1 MTPADAERAP
11 TLLGR
16 DHSVSITS
24 FARAILQ
31 ASVLLVAFHTIAVG
45 QSLDAVV
52 QGRVADASGAAVPGA
67 VITASHQA
75 TGLSRSATT
84 DNAGHYALRNLP
96 PSRYDVK
103 AELSGF
109 ASAIVSN
116 QTLHVG
122 STVTIDFSLAV
133 AGMAERVDVGGRV
146 PALDITRNAVG
157 RVVQRVEIDALPVVN
172 RNFNDLAALSA
183 GVTKTGPYGGV
194 DISGSRDFQNAY
206 QVDGVSA
213 KRQRLG
219 DPRMPY
225 AQDWID
231 EFQVLTTQFN
241 PEFGQASGGV
251 VNVITRS
258 GSNRLT
264 GRAYGF
270 LRNDAFD
277 ARPVFATR
285 KPPLDEQRI
294 GGTLGGPVVRNRLF
308 YFGGIE
314 RFSNR
319 SSSVVSSAFARS
331 NGTFPFED
339 TQVLSLA
346 KADIAATAHHSVR
359 VRFNGQRE
367 QTTGADVGG
376 IRTAEHGRFLDT
388 RSNDVG
394 GGWSW
399 VASPATLNEMRVGW
413 STSYPATGCTFALEN
428 PVGTWFERS
437 YPGAQLG
444 CPVNFGTIGEDQL
457 QLVENLSWTHG
468 RHDVK
473 VGAQAFWTRTFGD
486 FRNLRD
492 GRYAFE
498 RDVLFDP
505 ADPGSYPFAFTR
517 IEGETTWDAAGWS
530 GGVFAQ
536 DSWRLARDLT
546 VNLGIRYDVDGSIS
560 ALNPLVRIDQGLH
573 TIDKDLDNVAPRAGV
588 TWTPFHDDKRTI
600 VRGGAGIYY
609 DQNHNNVTTALLLN
623 NILVTRITAVNA
635 NNPSLNPFWPDI
647 AAAKRWLADALAQN
661 TVPDLS
667 ATRGLVGA
675 TNDVDQDLQIPRT
688 TQVSGGI
695 VREFARWIN
704 ASADVV
710 YSRGRDLYVIRDT
723 NLDPIT
729 FRRINPN
736 YSSITSFGN
745 EGWNEY
751 KALQAQINI
760 VPSARHLVKAA
771 YTLATNRSNTSA
783 TLSTGVATNPFDLAE
798 DEGPTDNDVRQIV
811 VISGSTTLPLGLQ
824 VSGLF
829 SSRTALPYS
838 AVTFATRE
846 DGKPFGFRPEPRN
859 ARRGDGALSLD
870 MRVAKV
876 VPVSTT
882 GRMVTAFVEAF
893 NLTNQSNYGDYI
905 GNVRSSL
912 FGRPT
917 TASPKRRLQL
927 GLRLDF

>member
-1 MTPADAERAP
+1 MVMFRVS
-11 TLLGR
+11 LL
-16 DHSVSITS
+16 IM
-24 FARAILQ
+24 
-31 ASVLLVAFHTIAVG
+31 AFQSIAVC

-52 QGRVADASGAAVPGA
+52 QGRTTDDSGAAVPGA
-67 VITASHQA
+67 VITATNPA
-75 TGLSRSATT
+75 TGLSRSATS
-84 DNAGHYALRNLP
+84 DVAGHYVLLNLP
-96 PSRYDVK
+96 PGRYDVK
-103 AELSGF
+103 TEISGF

-122 STVTIDFSLAV
+122 STVTIDFPLAV
-133 AGMAERVDVGGRV
+133 AGVTERIDVRGSL
-146 PALDITRNAVG
+146 PALEITKNAVG
-157 RVVQRVEIDALPVVN
+157 CVVQRVEIDALPVVN

-183 GVTKTGPYGGV
+183 GVTKTGAYGGV

-219 DPRMPY
+219 DQRMPY

-241 PEFGQASGGV
+241 PEFGQAAGGV

-258 GSNRLT
+258 GSNQLT
-264 GRAYGF
+264 GRAYAF

-277 ARPVFATR
+277 ARPLFATR

-294 GGTLGGPVVRNRLF
+294 GGTLGGPIVRNRVF
-308 YFGGIE
+308 YFGGLE
-314 RFSNR
+314 RFSTR
-319 SSSVVSSAFARS
+319 SSSVVSSSFATA
-331 NGTFPFED
+331 NGTFPFTD
-339 TQVLSLA
+339 TQILSLA
-346 KADIAATAHHSVR
+346 KADVAVTAHHSVR
-359 VRFNGQRE
+359 VRFNAQRE
-367 QTTGADVGG
+367 KLTGAGVGG
-376 IRTAEHGRFLDT
+376 TSTSEHGQFLDT
-388 RSNDVG
+388 RANDIV

-399 VASPATLNEMRVGW
+399 VASPATLNEVRVGW
-413 STSYPATGCTFALEN
+413 STSLPASGCTFALQH
-428 PVGTWFERS
+428 PAGTWFERL

-444 CPVNFGTIGEDQL
+444 CPVNFGAIGEDQL

-473 VGAQAFWTRTFGD
+473 IGTQAFWTRSFGD

-498 RDVLFDP
+498 RDVAFDA

-517 IEGETTWDAAGWS
+517 IEGQTTWDAAGWS

-536 DSWRLARDLT
+536 DSWRLAGDLT
-546 VNLGIRYDVDGSIS
+546 VNLGIRYDVDGSLS
-560 ALNPLVRIDQGLH
+560 ALNPLVRIDRGLH
-573 TIDKDLDNVAPRAGV
+573 TIDRDLNNVAPRAGV

-609 DQNHNNVTTALLLN
+609 DQTHNNVTTALLLN

-635 NNPSLNPFWPDI
+635 NNSSLNPFWPDI
-647 AAAKRWLADALAQN
+647 AAAKRLLADALARN
-661 TVPDLS
+661 TVPDFS
-667 ATRGLVGA
+667 GIPGIVGA
-675 TNDVDQDLQIPRT
+675 TNDVDQSLQIPRT
-688 TQVSGGI
+688 TQMSGGI
-695 VREFARWIN
+695 VHQFARWIN
-704 ASADVV
+704 ASTDVV
-710 YSRGRDLYVIRDT
+710 YSRGSDLYVIRDT
-723 NLDPIT
+723 NLDPMT

-736 YSSITSFGN
+736 YSSISSVGN
-745 EGWNEY
+745 GGWNEY
-751 KALQAQINI
+751 KALQAQVNV
-760 VPSARHLVKAA
+760 VPAARHLVKVA

-783 TLSTGVATNPFDLAE
+783 TLSTGVATNPFDYAE

-811 VISGSTTLPLGLQ
+811 AVSGSTMLPLGVQ

-829 SSRTALPYS
+829 SGRTALPYS
-838 AVTFATRE
+838 AVTNAPRP

-859 ARRGDGALSLD
+859 ARRGAGALSLD

-876 VPVSTT
+876 VAIGTRRLAT
-882 GRMVTAFVEAF
+882 GFVEAF
-893 NLTNQSNYGDYI
+893 NLTNTSNYGDYI
-905 GNVRSSL
+905 GTVSSSL

-927 GLRLDF
+927 GFRIDF

>member
-1 MTPADAERAP
+1 MTRAGAQSAS
-11 TLLGR
+11 TL
-16 DHSVSITS
+16 SITRIGLAV
-24 FARAILQ
+24 FHALAL
-31 ASVLLVAFHTIAVG
+31 VVAFQTIALC

-52 QGRVADASGAAVPGA
+52 QGSVADDSGASVPGA
-67 VITASHQA
+67 VITASNQA

-84 DNAGHYALRNLP
+84 DSDGHYVLLNLP
-96 PSRYDVK
+96 PGRYDINS
-103 AELSGF
+103 ELSGF
-109 ASAIVSN
+109 AAAIVSN

-133 AGMAERVDVGGRV
+133 AGLTERVDVSGRL

-183 GVTKTGPYGGV
+183 GVTKTGAYGGV
-194 DISGSRDFQNAY
+194 DISGSRDYQNAY

-219 DPRMPY
+219 DQRMPY
-225 AQDWID
+225 AQDWIE

-251 VNVITRS
+251 LNVITRS
-258 GSNRLT
+258 GTNQLT

-277 ARPVFATR
+277 ARPAFATR

-294 GGTLGGPVVRNRLF
+294 GGTLGGPAVRNRLF

-314 RFSNR
+314 RFSTR
-319 SSSVVSSAFARS
+319 SSSVVSSAFAAS
-331 NGTFPFED
+331 NGAFPFED

-346 KADIAATAHHSVR
+346 KADLSATAHHSVR
-359 VRFNGQRE
+359 LRFNGQRQ
-367 QTTGADVGG
+367 QTTGAGIGG
-376 IRTAEHGRFLDT
+376 ISTAEHGRFLDT
-388 RSNDVG
+388 RSNDVT

-399 VASPATLNEMRVGW
+399 VASPVTLNEVRVGW
-413 STSYPATGCTFALEN
+413 STSYPATGCTFALQH

-437 YPGAQLG
+437 YPGALLG

-473 VGAQAFWTRTFGD
+473 VGAQAFWTRSFGD

-498 RDVLFDP
+498 RDVPFDSADP
-505 ADPGSYPFAFTR
+505 ASYPFAFTR
-517 IEGETTWDAAGWS
+517 IEGETAWDAAGWS

-536 DSWRLARDLT
+536 DSWRLTGDLT
-546 VNLGIRYDVDGSIS
+546 INVGIRYDVDGSLT

-573 TIDKDLDNVAPRAGV
+573 TIDRDLDNVAPRGGV
-588 TWTPFHDDKRTI
+588 TWTPFHDDRRTI

-635 NNPSLNPFWPDI
+635 NSRSLNPFWPDI
-647 AAAKRWLADALAQN
+647 AAAKRLLAGALAQN

-667 ATRGLVGA
+667 AIPGIVGA
-675 TNDVDQDLQIPRT
+675 TNDVDQDLQIPGT

-695 VREFARWIN
+695 VREFSRWIN

-723 NLDPIT
+723 NLEPIT
-729 FRRINPN
+729 FRRLNPN
-736 YSSITSFGN
+736 YSSISSFGN

-760 VPSARHLVKAA
+760 VPGAQHLVKAA

-783 TLSTGVATNPFDLAE
+783 TLSTGVATNPFDYAE
-798 DEGPTDNDVRQIV
+798 DEGPTDSDVRQIV
-811 VISGSTTLPLGLQ
+811 SVSGSTMLPLGMQ

-829 SSRTALPYS
+829 SGRTALPYS
-838 AVTFATRE
+838 AVTSAPRA

-859 ARRGDGALSLD
+859 ARRGDSALSLD

-876 VPVSTT
+876 VPFGTSRHVA
-882 GRMVTAFVEAF
+882 TAFVEVF
-893 NLTNQSNYGDYI
+893 NLTNTSNYGDYI
-905 GNVRSSL
+905 GSVASSI

-927 GLRLDF
+927 GFRFDF

>member
-1 MTPADAERAP
+1 
-11 TLLGR
+11 
-16 DHSVSITS
+16 
-24 FARAILQ
+24 
-31 ASVLLVAFHTIAVG
+31 
-45 QSLDAVV
+45 
-52 QGRVADASGAAVPGA
+52 
-67 VITASHQA
+67 
-75 TGLSRSATT
+75 
-84 DNAGHYALRNLP
+84 
-96 PSRYDVK
+96 
-103 AELSGF
+103 
-109 ASAIVSN
+109 SN

-133 AGMAERVDVGGRV
+133 AGVTERVDVSGSL
-146 PALDITRNAVG
+146 PALDTTRNAVG

-183 GVTKTGPYGGV
+183 GVTKTGAYGGV

-219 DPRMPY
+219 DQRMPY

-258 GSNRLT
+258 GSNQLT

-277 ARPVFATR
+277 ARPVLATR
-285 KPPLDEQRI
+285 KPPLDERRI
-294 GGTLGGPVVRNRLF
+294 GGTLGGPVVKNRLF

-314 RFSNR
+314 RLGTRSN
-319 SSSVVSSAFARS
+319 SVVSSAFATS
-331 NGTFPFED
+331 NGTFPFSD
-339 TQVLSLA
+339 TQLLSLA
-346 KADIAATAHHSVR
+346 KADLAATAHHSVR
-359 VRFNGQRE
+359 VRFNGQRD
-367 QTTGADVGG
+367 QTIGAAVGG
-376 IRTAEHGRFLDT
+376 ISTAEHGGFVDT
-388 RSNDVG
+388 RSNDVV

-399 VASPATLNEMRVGW
+399 VASPAALNEVRVGW
-413 STSYPATGCTFALEN
+413 STSYPASGCTFALQH
-428 PVGTWFERS
+428 PAGTWFERS

-444 CPVNFGTIGEDQL
+444 CPTSFGTIAEDQL
-457 QLVENLSWTHG
+457 QLVENLTWTHG

-473 VGAQAFWTRTFGD
+473 VGTQAFWTRSFGD

-492 GRYAFE
+492 GRYVFE
-498 RDVLFDP
+498 RDVPFDP

-536 DSWRLARDLT
+536 DSWRLADNLT

-609 DQNHNNVTTALLLN
+609 DQNHNNITTALLLN

-635 NNPSLNPFWPDI
+635 NNSSLNPFWPDI
-647 AAAKRWLADALAQN
+647 AAAKRLLADALARN

-667 ATRGLVGA
+667 GIPGIVGA
-675 TNDVDQDLQIPRT
+675 TNDVDQSLQIPRT
-688 TQVSGGI
+688 TQMSGGI
-695 VREFARWIN
+695 VHQFARWIN
-704 ASADVV
+704 ASTDVV

-723 NLDPIT
+723 NLDPMT

-736 YSSITSFGN
+736 YSSISSFGN

-751 KALQAQINI
+751 KALQAQVNV
-760 VPSARHLVKAA
+760 VPGAQHLVKVA
-771 YTLATNRSNTSA
+771 YTFAANRSNTSA
-783 TLSTGVATNPFDLAE
+783 TLSTGVATNPFSYAE

-811 VISGSTTLPLGLQ
+811 AVSGSTMLPLGVQ
-824 VSGLF
+824 VSGFF
-829 SSRTALPYS
+829 SGRTALPYS
-838 AVTFATRE
+838 AVTTAPRP

-859 ARRGDGALSLD
+859 ARRGDGALTLD
-870 MRVAKV
+870 IRVAKV
-876 VPVSTT
+876 VAIGTRRRAT
-882 GRMVTAFVEAF
+882 GFVEAF
-893 NLTNQSNYGDYI
+893 NLTNASNYGDYI
-905 GNVRSSL
+905 GNVASSL

-927 GLRLDF
+927 GFRFDF

>member
-1 MTPADAERAP
+1 MTPRTGAEGASILVRRNHAVCVARVAMAMFRA
-11 TLLGR
+11 
-16 DHSVSITS
+16 S
-24 FARAILQ
+24 
-31 ASVLLVAFHTIAVG
+31 LLVVAFQSIAVC

-52 QGRVADASGAAVPGA
+52 QGRISDDSGAAVPGA
-67 VITASHQA
+67 VITASNHA
-75 TGLSRSATT
+75 TGFSRSATS
-84 DNAGHYALRNLP
+84 DVAGHYVLLNLP
-96 PSRYDVK
+96 ASRYDVTV
-103 AELSGF
+103 EISGF

-122 STVTIDFSLAV
+122 STVTIDFPLAV
-133 AGMAERVDVGGRV
+133 AGVTERIEVRGSL
-146 PALDITRNAVG
+146 PALDVTRNAVG
-157 RVVQRVEIDALPVVN
+157 RVVQRIEIDALPVVN

-183 GVTKTGPYGGV
+183 GVTKTGVYGGV

-219 DPRMPY
+219 DQRMPY

-258 GSNRLT
+258 GSNKLT

-277 ARPVFATR
+277 ARPVLAAR

-314 RFSNR
+314 RLSTR
-319 SSSVVSSAFARS
+319 SSSVVSSAFATS
-331 NGTFPFED
+331 NGTFPFAD

-346 KADIAATAHHSVR
+346 KADLAATAHHSVR
-359 VRFNGQRE
+359 VRFNGQRK
-367 QTTGADVGG
+367 QTTGAGVGG
-376 IRTAEHGRFLDT
+376 ISTAEHGGFLDT
-388 RSNDVG
+388 RSNDVVA
-394 GGWSW
+394 GWSW
-399 VASPATLNEMRVGW
+399 VASPAMLNEVRVGW
-413 STSYPATGCTFALEN
+413 STSYPATNCAFALEH
-428 PVGTWFERS
+428 PAGTWFERS

-444 CPVNFGTIGEDQL
+444 CPTNFGAIAEDQL
-457 QLVENLSWTHG
+457 QLVENLTWTHG

-473 VGAQAFWTRTFGD
+473 VGTQAFWTRSFGD

-498 RDVLFDP
+498 RDVPFDP

-517 IEGETTWDAAGWS
+517 IEGQTTWDAAGWS

-536 DSWRLARDLT
+536 DSWRLTGDLT

-560 ALNPLVRIDQGLH
+560 ALNPLVRLDQGLH
-573 TIDKDLDNVAPRAGV
+573 TIDKDLDNVAPRAGL

-635 NNPSLNPFWPDI
+635 NISSLNPFWPDI
-647 AAAKRWLADALAQN
+647 AAAKRLLADALAQN
-661 TVPDLS
+661 AVPDLS
-667 ATRGLVGA
+667 AIRGIVGA
-675 TNDVDQDLQIPRT
+675 TNDVDQGLQIPRT
-688 TQVSGGI
+688 TQMSGGI

-710 YSRGRDLYVIRDT
+710 YSRGTDLYVIRDT

-729 FRRINPN
+729 LRRINPN
-736 YSSITSFGN
+736 YSSISSFGN
-745 EGWNEY
+745 DGWNEY
-751 KALQAQINI
+751 KALQAQVSV
-760 VPSARHLVKAA
+760 VPGAQHLVKVA
-771 YTLATNRSNTSA
+771 YTLASNRSNTSA
-783 TLSTGVATNPFDLAE
+783 TLSSGIATNPFDYAE
-798 DEGPTDNDVRQIV
+798 DEGPTDNDVRHV
-811 VISGSTTLPLGLQ
+811 VAVSGSTMLPLGVQ

-829 SSRTALPYS
+829 SGRTALPYS
-838 AVTFATRE
+838 AVTSAPRP

-870 MRVAKV
+870 LRVAKV
-876 VPVSTT
+876 VTIGT
-882 GRMVTAFVEAF
+882 RHLATAFVEAF
-893 NLTNQSNYGDYI
+893 NLTNTSNYGDYI
-905 GNVRSSL
+905 GNVASSL

-927 GLRLDF
+927 GFRFDF

>member
-1 MTPADAERAP
+1 LVGA
-11 TLLGR
+11 LQSL
-16 DHSVSITS
+16 
-24 FARAILQ
+24 AIC
-31 ASVLLVAFHTIAVG
+31 

-52 QGRVADASGAAVPGA
+52 QGRISDDSGAPVPGA
-67 VITASHQA
+67 VITASNKA
-75 TGLSRSATT
+75 TGLSRSATS
-84 DNAGHYALRNLP
+84 DVAGHYVLLNLP
-96 PSRYDVK
+96 PSRYDVTVD
-103 AELSGF
+103 LGGF
-109 ASAIVSN
+109 ATAIVSN
-116 QTLHVG
+116 QALHVG
-122 STVTIDFSLAV
+122 STITMDFSLAV
-133 AGMAERVDVGGRV
+133 AGMTERVDVRGSL
-146 PALDITRNAVG
+146 PALEITRNAVG

-172 RNFNDLAALSA
+172 RNFNDLAALSP
-183 GVTKTGPYGGV
+183 GVTKTGAYGGV

-219 DPRMPY
+219 DQRMPY

-258 GSNRLT
+258 GSNQLT

-294 GGTLGGPVVRNRLF
+294 GATLGGPVARNRLF

-319 SSSVVSSAFARS
+319 SSSVVSSAFATS
-331 NGTFPFED
+331 NGTFPFAD

-346 KADIAATAHHSVR
+346 KADVAATPHQSVR

-367 QTTGADVGG
+367 KVTGAGVGG
-376 IRTAEHGRFLDT
+376 ISTSEHGRFLDT
-388 RSNDVG
+388 RSNDVS

-399 VASPATLNEMRVGW
+399 VASPATLNEMRIGW
-413 STSYPATGCTFALEN
+413 STSYPEAGCTFALQH
-428 PVGTWFERS
+428 PAGTWFERS

-473 VGAQAFWTRTFGD
+473 VGTQVFWTRSFGD

-498 RDVLFDP
+498 RDIPFDP

-517 IEGETTWDAAGWS
+517 IEGQTAWDAAGWS

-536 DSWRLARDLT
+536 DSWRLAGDLT
-546 VNLGIRYDVDGSIS
+546 VNLGLRYDVDGSLS
-560 ALNPLVRIDQGLH
+560 ALNSLVRIDKGLH
-573 TIDKDLDNVAPRAGV
+573 TIDRDLDNVAPRAGV
-588 TWTPFHDDKRTI
+588 TWTPFHDDKRTM

-635 NNPSLNPFWPDI
+635 NNSSLNPFWPDI
-647 AAAKRWLADALAQN
+647 AAAKRLLADALAQN
-661 TVPDLS
+661 GVPDLS
-667 ATRGLVGA
+667 AIRGLVGS
-675 TNDVDQDLQIPRT
+675 TNDVDQGLQIPRT
-688 TQVSGGI
+688 TQMAGGI
-695 VREFARWIN
+695 VHQFAGWIN
-704 ASADVV
+704 ASTDVV
-710 YSRGRDLYVIRDT
+710 FSRGRDLYVIRDT

-736 YSSITSFGN
+736 YSSISSFGSG
-745 EGWNEY
+745 GWNDY
-751 KALQAQINI
+751 KALQAQVNV
-760 VPSARHLVKAA
+760 VPAAGHLMKVA

-783 TLSTGVATNPFDLAE
+783 TLSTGVATNPFDYAE
-798 DEGPTDNDVRQIV
+798 DEGPTDNDVRHIV
-811 VISGSTTLPLGLQ
+811 AVSGSTRLPLGVQ

-829 SSRTALPYS
+829 SGRTALPYS
-838 AVTFATRE
+838 AVTTAPRA

-859 ARRGDGALSLD
+859 ARRGHSSLSLD

-876 VPVSTT
+876 VAIGT
-882 GRMVTAFVEAF
+882 RRLATAFVEGF
-893 NLTNQSNYGDYI
+893 NLTNTSNYGDYI
-905 GNVRSSL
+905 GSVASSL
-912 FGRPT
+912 FSRPT

-927 GLRLDF
+927 GFRFDF